1 MSGVRIVAFIAVH
14 IDHQSTRFR
23 NLTELT
29 HGLCTIR
36 HGAFE
41 VGYSTNNV
49 YTKVQSSGEQVDCPR
64 ISKIAIL
71 WKGDQLKVEVG
82 FYGFPNLQQSM
93 DGSQIRIAD
102 IYVTANSQISLSY
115 RPAT

>member
-1 MSGVRIVAFIAVH
+1 MSGLRIVAFIAVH
-14 IDHQSTRFR
+14 IDHKSARFR
-23 NLTELT
+23 NLTEFA

-49 YTKVQSSGEQVDCPR
+49 YTQVQSSGQQVGCSL
-64 ISKIAIL
+64 ISKIAVL
-71 WKGDQLKVEVG
+71 WKRDQLKVEVG
-82 FYGFPNLQQSM
+82 FYGFSDVQQSM
-93 DGSQIRIAD
+93 DGSQCRIAD
-102 IYVTANSQISLSY
+102 VYVTANSKVSLSY